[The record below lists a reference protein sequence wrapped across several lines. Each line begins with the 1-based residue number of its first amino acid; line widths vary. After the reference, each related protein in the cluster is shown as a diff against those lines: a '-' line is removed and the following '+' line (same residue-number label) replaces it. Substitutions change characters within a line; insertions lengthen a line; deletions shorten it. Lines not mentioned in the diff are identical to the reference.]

1 MDVLLERNCSINM
14 EITLFQ
20 RQRTGSLSSQNKSIK
35 DLTRLVHAPQFLSED
50 KRQALLKKM
59 QMLSGLEKSRY
70 DSLCGVLIDN
80 LVEYCQNLPE
90 TANSYY
96 SQPGGIVD
104 HALNRT
110 EAALSLF
117 QEFMVHEQPE
127 SLSEEQKLWQYA
139 LYSAAILQGIGKLF
153 LDYRVNFYDANGHFL
168 KEWNPLLESLSST
181 GMYYFYE
188 FQKEPEV
195 EFRRRL
201 NLLMARTLMPLSGF
215 SWIASNPDVLAVW
228 LALLNED
235 ERSAGTLGALLIR
248 AEALAIQRNLLE
260 FIGKGST
267 AQSGGRYRSGTFSG
281 GQPETLLEK
290 EQAVG
295 MEFIQWMI
303 KALAESRIVVNKA
316 PLFMVPGGM
325 LMCAEM
331 FQLFVREHPEYK
343 NWQAVQNG
351 FLSLGLHHRSLD
363 GGVISRFE
371 AKNQMQT
378 GIVFSKYAL
387 ALPESVK
394 IQQMNTGKVEP
405 MSATELIHKAQ
416 FNSQFTQQK
425 NVGVITPLEK
435 LTAAGEWQVIENE
448 ADTFGP
454 GAKSGA

>member
-1 MDVLLERNCSINM
+1 M
-14 EITLFQ
+14 EMALFQ
-20 RQRTGSLSSQNKSIK
+20 RQRKGSLSTQGKSLK
-35 DLTRLVHAPQFLSED
+35 DLTRMVNADLFLSED
-50 KRQALLKKM
+50 KRQTLLKKM
-59 QMLSGLEKSRY
+59 RVLSGLEMSRY
-70 DSLCGVLIDN
+70 DSLCGILIDN
-80 LVEYCQNLPE
+80 LVHYCQNLPE

-96 SQPGGIVD
+96 SQPGGLVD

-117 QEFMVHEQPE
+117 QEFMVQDQPD

-153 LDYRVNFYDANGHFL
+153 VDYRVSFYDANGHFL
-168 KEWNPLLESLSST
+168 KEWNPLLESMAST

-195 EFRRRL
+195 EFRCRL
-201 NLLMARTLMPLSGF
+201 NLLLAKTLMPGSGF
-215 SWIASNPDVLAVW
+215 AWIASNPDVLAVW

-248 AEALAIQRNLLE
+248 AEAVAIQRYLLE
-260 FIGKGST
+260 FIARST
-267 AQSGGRYRSGTFSG
+267 AIQGGGRYHAGTFSG

-303 KALAESRIVVNKA
+303 KALDEGRIMINKA
-316 PLFMVPGGM
+316 PLYMVPAGM
-325 LMCAEM
+325 VMCAEM

-343 NWQAVQNG
+343 NWQAAQKG
-351 FLSLGLHHRSLD
+351 FLSLGLHSRAAD
-363 GGVISRFE
+363 GSVMSRFE
-371 AKNQMQT
+371 AKNQPMQT

-387 ALPESVK
+387 ALPELVK
-394 IQQMNTGKVEP
+394 VHQMSTGKVES

-416 FNSQFTQQK
+416 FNSQFTQQQ
-425 NVGVITPLEK
+425 NVGLVTSLQK
-435 LTAAGEWQVIENE
+435 LNASGKWQSVENE
-448 ADTFGP
+448 GNTLKP
-454 GAKSGA
+454 GAKKGA